1 MDRHPSNQAKKL
13 LNNKKLPKIWQFHL
27 YFLLLHRRLQVAQL
41 AWASEPIE
49 FGSAFV
55 SIYGKASSCA
65 LFLTSRNQV
74 NQNLEKWNRQVSGST
89 LLSLIGS
96 PYPYYN
102 NQPTPRTYR
111 QQRIKKQKKME
122 KKEKKFYQSPT
133 MTVYEISR
141 TQILAGSGQ
150 TEPITEEDYQYL

>member
-1 MDRHPSNQAKKL
+1 MGNQAKKL
-13 LNNKKLPKIWQFHL
+13 LNDKKLPKSLAVSSLI
-27 YFLLLHRRLQVAQL
+27 LHRHLQVAQL

-55 SIYGKASSCA
+55 SIYGRASSCA

-111 QQRIKKQKKME
+111 QPRIKKHKNGKKR
-122 KKEKKFYQSPT
+122 KEILS
-133 MTVYEISR
+133 ISYYDG
-141 TQILAGSGQ
+141 L
-150 TEPITEEDYQYL
+150 